1 MMLLERI
8 QKERLMWIDELTVA
22 LIAGDIEKFQSI
34 LDKQPKELNINDIST
49 AMSLITEAQKICQH
63 KLDLLHTEFEKIKLA
78 KKFSH
83 EMALHY

>member
-1 MMLLERI
+1 
-8 QKERLMWIDELTVA
+8 MWIDELTVA

-63 KLDLLHTEFEKIKLA
+63 KLDLLQTEFGKIKLA

-83 EMALHY
+83 EMALNY